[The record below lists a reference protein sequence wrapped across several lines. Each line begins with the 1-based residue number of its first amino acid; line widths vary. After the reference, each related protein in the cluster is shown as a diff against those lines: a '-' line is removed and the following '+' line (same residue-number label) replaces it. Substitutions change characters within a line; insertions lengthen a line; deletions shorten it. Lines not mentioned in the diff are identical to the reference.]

1 MSNIDD
7 KENSM
12 IERSRK
18 AIIAVDGR
26 SIEVMDA
33 GRWVTIRLPFCVWD
47 WATVQRGEDAP
58 VRLDDDDRLRG

>member
-18 AIIAVDGR
+18 AIIAVDGW

-33 GRWVTIRLPFCVWD
+33 GRWVTIRLPKKKS
-47 WATVQRGEDAP
+47 
-58 VRLDDDDRLRG
+58 LDNPDE